1 MGRRANAPVDPVSD
15 ESMPF
20 DFDDVTLSGRHALAM
35 VEATDVP
42 QSSGEVSHVPAFVLG
57 AALGTLAGALLGT
70 FLSPHTRAY
79 LVGLYQ
85 LVSRRLSSAERDK
98 LRFELL
104 LQ

>member
-1 MGRRANAPVDPVSD
+1 MGRRANAPVDSVSD
-15 ESMPF
+15 RPVAMDIVPGTAPTSPGPE
-20 DFDDVTLSGRHALAM
+20 ALEI
-35 VEATDVP
+35 EALCQP
-42 QSSGEVSHVPAFVLG
+42 RREASRLPAFALG
-57 AALGTLAGALLGT
+57 AVIGAVAGATLGTL
-70 FLSPHTRAY
+70 LSPHTRAY